1 MQPKTSVRPIIA
13 GARRQQLSDLLRRW
27 RQQPR
32 KRSPHLFSTL
42 LALALLSD
50 CGLLFVVVRFLSARD
65 SSLPAP
71 AERRILV
78 PYASD
83 SDLWEPLRHGVV
95 HVDGRTRLF
104 ESFCREAVQRIT
116 GEERFEGRDP
126 LAVVVSWMLEDGANA
141 AQWDNY
147 PFLRCENA
155 ELRALLYR
163 EEGGPS
169 RMGRE
174 EQLHG
179 RYVEPA
185 VVRSLPEIQSPSLE
199 RQIVE
204 LRDRLNLFDRIRGGC
219 VEDGSGEGMQTAR
232 AALSEAYHSGD
243 KDLFAAALSDYVE
256 ASREALRVEEVPAE
270 CRGLGW
276 EARVQTWLSLS
287 AYAVLALAWGVAAL
301 ALARIL
307 LTAPSSEQLYR
318 WAKLCLWPIRTGM
331 VLLAASA
338 LLDGLQVMHQ
348 GFSWYG
354 WNAQTVG
361 TCFVFPSCVVLLYA
375 RRRGWLPPFRLLAVV
390 VLGFALLAVMSHAG
404 LRGRTADLYVGDAF
418 SADAA
423 IYVAGLISVSLTA
436 HAALRYYFGR
446 QHLFVV

>member
-32 KRSPHLFSTL
+32 KRSPHLFWTL
-42 LALALLSD
+42 LAVALLSD
-50 CGLLFVVVRFLSARD
+50 CGLLFVVVRILSARD

-78 PYASD
+78 PYAAD
-83 SDLWEPLRHGVV
+83 SDLWEPLRRGVIR
-95 HVDGRTRLF
+95 VDGRTRLF

-116 GEERFEGRDP
+116 SEERFEGRDP
-126 LAVVVSWMLEDGANA
+126 LAVVVSWMLENGANA

-169 RMGRE
+169 QMGRE
-174 EQLHG
+174 EQLYG

-199 RQIVE
+199 RQIIE

-219 VEDGSGEGMQTAR
+219 VEDGSGEGMQTVR

-256 ASREALRVEEVPAE
+256 ASRETLRVEEVPAE
-270 CRGLGW
+270 CRSLAW
-276 EARVQTWLSLS
+276 EARVQTWLSRS
-287 AYAVLALAWGVAAL
+287 AFAALGLAWGAAAL
-301 ALARIL
+301 ALARLL

-318 WAKLCLWPIRTGM
+318 WATLCLWPIRTG
-331 VLLAASA
+331 VVILAASA

-348 GFSWYG
+348 GFSWLG

-361 TCFVFPSCVVLLYA
+361 TCFVFPSCAALLYA

-390 VLGFALLAVMSHAG
+390 VLGLSFVVMMGQAS
-404 LRGRTADLYVGDAF
+404 LCGRTGDRFAGDAF
-418 SADAA
+418 SADTA
-423 IYVAGLISVSLTA
+423 IYMAGLISLSLTT

-446 QHLFVV
+446 QHIFAV